1 MLKKTLLTIS
11 LLLPFAAM
19 SGLAQAGSTITDK
32 SYWPNEAHS
41 TAYRTTVPSGDWR
54 SARGIHDT
62 NAPVSG
68 GAELQPAR
76 IWLGLS
82 GWTEVADD
90 EGAAVLIPDASLPS
104 WRGGTKR

>member
-54 SARGIHDT
+54 SARASMT
-62 NAPVSG
+62 RTPQYQVAPSYSPRG
-68 GAELQPAR
+68 
-76 IWLGLS
+76 S
-82 GWTEVADD
+82 GWVYQ
-90 EGAAVLIPDASLPS
+90 
-104 WRGGTKR
+104 GGPKSPMTRAPQF